1 MPCVKKIIASYFI
14 STSKMGLFG
23 NSKNCSSE
31 HANFGE
37 PQACPDNKGGHL
49 INKGGMGS
57 AVLNESSLVGS
68 GRHTKTDIMIPLT
81 CGI

>member
-1 MPCVKKIIASYFI
+1 MSLIPGQETKTPHAMWQKKKKKASYFI

-31 HANFGE
+31 HATFGE

-49 INKGGMGS
+49 TFIGKVGTWE
-57 AVLNESSLVGS
+57 VLF
-68 GRHTKTDIMIPLT
+68 
-81 CGI
+81 